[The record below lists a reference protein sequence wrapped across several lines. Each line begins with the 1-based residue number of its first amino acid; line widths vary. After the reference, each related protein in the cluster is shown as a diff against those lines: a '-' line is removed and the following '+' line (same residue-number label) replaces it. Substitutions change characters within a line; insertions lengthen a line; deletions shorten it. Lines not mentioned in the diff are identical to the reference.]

1 MMLTNIDALAR
12 DWLNAKAAEDAAKD
26 LRYKIEDQITQA
38 LEVKD
43 EGAITHTLEDYK
55 VTLTQPVTRKVD
67 AKKWQMVM
75 DKCPAALLP
84 IKMKVEA
91 DAAGCKWLMN
101 NEPKIWD
108 KIAIAFT
115 TTKGKI
121 GVKVE
126 VGKNG
131 D

>member
-12 DWLNAKAAEDAAKD
+12 DWLEAKAAEDAAKD
-26 LRYKIEDQITQA
+26 LRYTIEDQITQA

-43 EGAITHTLEDYK
+43 EGSITHTLDDHK

-67 AKKWQMVM
+67 DKRWQMVL
-75 DKCPAALLP
+75 DKCPSALHP

-101 NEPKIWD
+101 NEPEIWRN
-108 KIAIAFT
+108 IAIAFT

-126 VGKNG
+126 VAK
-131 D
+131 

>member
-75 DKCPAALLP
+75 DKCPAGLLP

-91 DAAGCKWLMN
+91 DAAGCKWLMT

-126 VGKNG
+126 VAK
-131 D
+131 